1 MAVARVVTFDGV
13 DGERMK
19 RLSQE
24 MQDGDGPPQDV
35 PAKEIIVLHDP
46 DSQKSMV
53 VLFFDSDDDYARGD
67 SALNAMASEDT
78 PGSRTSVAKYA
89 VAARMSA

>member
-24 MQDGDGPPQDV
+24 IQGGEGPPGDV

-46 DSQKSMV
+46 DGQRSMV
-53 VLFFDSDDDYARGD
+53 VLFFDSEDDYTRGD
-67 SALNAMASEDT
+67 SALNAMASDDT
-78 PGSRTSVAKYA
+78 PGSRTSVSKYA
-89 VAARMSA
+89 VAARMSS